1 MLKEVNWSADR
12 SYRTNSENEPIQF
25 YLDGLCNSLN
35 FDLLLGYFS
44 SAAINVLSLG
54 FASFIHNGGTMR
66 VIFNNILSKS
76 DKDAVS
82 MASEP
87 DYEYNEIDLRDI
99 KELRKTLN
107 EYNDHFFQC
116 LAYLISIK
124 RIQIKIIKP
133 KLGNGIAHFK
143 SGIFSDEYNTIGFKA
158 SCNFTAYGLIENL
171 EELDAFLSWE
181 NSRSTKMINRQ
192 TNDFNQIFNELDTNI
207 EYLDVKNVEIAIQ
220 SEFGG
225 KTEQE
230 LLIQEKELLIK
241 KGQFLKN
248 ASLKKTIDRIN
259 NKIDEISSLPK
270 FPYASGPREYQKDAY
285 GNWVKNNYQGIF
297 AMATGTGKTI
307 TSLNC
312 LFEEFNKSESKT
324 YHALILVPTLILV
337 EQWENECKQF
347 NFQDFILVSS
357 KTNWESEL
365 ATTLSISKRT
375 PTSFIIIATYAS
387 FVKNKFQNALIDLP
401 SDTIL
406 IADEAH
412 NIGSPNISKL
422 LSKIQLEKRIGL
434 SATPKRNYDEIGSDA
449 MSNFFNDKPPF
460 TYSFSMERAIDEGI
474 LCKYYYYPH
483 IVQLTNEE
491 LQEYIEISKKLA
503 RFFNINTGDF
513 DGNDIAEMLLLKR
526 KRILHKA
533 ENKLGK
539 AISIL
544 KNKYEIEGSL
554 NYSFIYV
561 PEGSVTEE
569 SENGFSDEE
578 SIKIINQYTREI
590 GRIDSK
596 IRVNQFVSGMTD
608 RNQILNQFKS
618 GKINVLAS
626 MKCLDEGVDIPRAE
640 FAIFCSST
648 GNPRQ
653 FIQRRGR
660 ILRKHP
666 QKDIAI
672 IHDLVVV
679 PDIFFSNRDSETFK
693 LERTMV
699 EKEIERVMYFATLAI
714 NPHET
719 EEVFNEI
726 CEHYELN
733 IYTIGNKLRGND

>member
-12 SYRTNSENEPIQF
+12 SYRTNSDNEPIQF
-25 YLDGLCNSLN
+25 YLDGLCNSRN

-76 DKDAVS
+76 DKDTLSIAN
-82 MASEP
+82 EP
-87 DYEYNEIDLRDI
+87 EFDYNELDLRDI
-99 KELRKTLN
+99 KALRKTLN
-107 EYNDHFFQC
+107 EYNEHFFEC

-143 SGIFSDEYNTIGFKA
+143 SGIFSDENNTIGFKA

-192 TNDFNQIFNELDTNI
+192 TNDFNTIFDELDSNI
-207 EYLDVKNVEIAIQ
+207 EYLDVRSVEVAIQ

-230 LLIQEKELLIK
+230 LLIQEKELLFK
-241 KGQFLKN
+241 KGELFKN
-248 ASLKKTIDRIN
+248 VKLKKIIDRIN
-259 NKIDEISSLPK
+259 DKIDEISSLPR
-270 FPYASGPREYQKDAY
+270 FPYAAGPREYQKVAY
-285 GNWVKNNYQGIF
+285 TNWVRNNHQGIF

-312 LFEEFNKSESKT
+312 LLEEYNISETKT

-347 NFQDFILVSS
+347 NFQDIILVSS
-357 KTNWESEL
+357 KTNWEYDL

-387 FVKNKFQNALIDLP
+387 FVKSKFQNSLP
-401 SDTIL
+401 SLPGNTLI

-412 NIGSPNISKL
+412 NIGSPSIL
-422 LSKIQLEKRIGL
+422 LTLSKITLLKRIGL

-449 MSNFFNDKPPF
+449 MSAFFNDRPPY

-491 LQEYIEISKKLA
+491 LLEYVEISKKLA
-503 RFFNINTGDF
+503 RFFNIKTGDF
-513 DGNDIAEMLLLKR
+513 DGSDIAEMLLLKR

-533 ENKLGK
+533 ENKLDTT
-539 AISIL
+539 ISIL
-544 KNKYEIEGSL
+544 KSKFKTDKGLSYC
-554 NYSFIYV
+554 FIYV
-561 PEGSVTEE
+561 PEGSV
-569 SENGFSDEE
+569 SEDSEDGLADDE
-578 SIKIINQYTREI
+578 SIKIINQYSREI
-590 GRIDSK
+590 GRIDEK
-596 IRVNQFVSGMTD
+596 IRVNQFVSGMKD

-618 GKINVLAS
+618 GKIHVLAS

-666 QKDIAI
+666 EKDIAI

-679 PDIFFSNRDSETFK
+679 PDVSQSNGDSETFK
-693 LERTMV
+693 LERSMV
-699 EKEIERVMYFATLAI
+699 EKEIERVMYFASLAI

-719 EEVFNEI
+719 EEVFNAI
-726 CEHYELN
+726 CEHYDLN
-733 IYTIGNKLRGND
+733 IYTIGNKLKEND